1 MSGDILTA
9 DILATEA
16 TDGEVRAQLGDAALG
31 KGFVQEAAIYG
42 VDGFVGR
49 PNPPDDEG
57 NAAQALYLQDG
68 DDTQIIGTRDN
79 RWADKVGTMEPGDR
93 AIITDGEARVFV
105 KQSRDAVV
113 LYSVNQP
120 EDKSMLIDIGGLEGE
135 IKIVNGGAFITM
147 TNDSIVLAVNGGGS
161 LTIDADGV
169 RAIGNSFQAVAPVVQ
184 LGDVGGG
191 TPAPPTP
198 ANAVA
203 VSAASP
209 PNLVSTKVFAA
220 FP

>member
-1 MSGDILTA
+1 MPEILTA

-16 TDGEVRAQLGDAALG
+16 TDGEVRAQLGDATLG

-49 PNPPDDEG
+49 PNPPDVEG

-68 DDTQIIGTRDN
+68 DDTQILGTRDN

-120 EDKSMLIDIGGLEGE
+120 EDKSMLLDIGGLEGE

-169 RAIGNSFQAVAPVVQ
+169 RVIGNSFQAVAMSVQ

-191 TPAPPTP
+191 TPAPQTGGVLWGPTP
-198 ANAVA
+198 GTIP
-203 VSAASP
+203 SS
-209 PNLVSTKVFAA
+209 KVFVA
-220 FP
+220 P